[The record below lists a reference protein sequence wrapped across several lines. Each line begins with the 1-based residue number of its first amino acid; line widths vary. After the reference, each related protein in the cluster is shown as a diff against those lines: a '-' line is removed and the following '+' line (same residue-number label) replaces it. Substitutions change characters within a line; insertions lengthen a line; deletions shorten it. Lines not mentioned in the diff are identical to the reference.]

1 MSDNIYAYIEKNF
14 NITINDYIF
23 KRDYIKYPL
32 QKIKLSW
39 EIPYQED
46 LEYLYITLNLSIE
59 QLRQLFKIYS
69 ISKFLRN
76 YNIKKDKMKAYLIT
90 MQTKLEKYGDP
101 HYCDRDK
108 LRKTNLEKYGVE
120 YSCQSDIVK
129 NKSLDTKLKKY
140 GNPYYCDRD
149 KLRKTNLEK
158 YGVEYYTQTDE
169 YKKKSEQTC
178 LQKYGVKS
186 YTQTTECQNKIKQTK
201 LEKYGDENYFNIEK
215 YKKTCMEKYGDENYN
230 NFEKYRK
237 TCMEKYGVEYY
248 TQTDEYKKKSE
259 QTNLKRYGVKCY
271 LQTDEFKNY
280 ISNPDIQN
288 EINQKRYNTKKQNN
302 TFSTSQSEELIYNL
316 LCKKFDNVI
325 RQYRSE
331 KYPFDCD
338 FYIPS
343 IDTYIEYQGTW
354 HHGKEPYIGS
364 EKQQQIIEKW
374 KAKSLE
380 LNFQGNK
387 KCQYSRAINIWTI
400 EDPSKRQAAK
410 ENNLNWFEFF
420 DMTQFL
426 DWFNIIQ
433 NKTT

>member
-149 KLRKTNLEK
+149 KLRKTNL
-158 YGVEYYTQTDE
+158 
-169 YKKKSEQTC
+169 
-178 LQKYGVKS
+178 
-186 YTQTTECQNKIKQTK
+186 
-201 LEKYGDENYFNIEK
+201 
-215 YKKTCMEKYGDENYN
+215 
-230 NFEKYRK
+230 
-237 TCMEKYGVEYY
+237 EKYGVEYY